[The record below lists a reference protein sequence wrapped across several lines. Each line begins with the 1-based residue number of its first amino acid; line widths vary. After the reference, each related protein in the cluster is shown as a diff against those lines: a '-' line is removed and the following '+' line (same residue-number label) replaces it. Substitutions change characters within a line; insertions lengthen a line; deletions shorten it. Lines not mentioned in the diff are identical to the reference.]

1 MFFRPDCCNPFSSAT
16 DLKGEKTMI
25 ETSCTVA
32 GFSNVLEHNQGL
44 DAGNGGKTEVFLS
57 YLKEEMAVSDDV
69 SAGPDDRAAADSDTE
84 KAAEYNQDIAAIKE
98 KGIVAFI
105 IEQREKRIREEI
117 LASMGLTEE
126 ALAEMPPEQRARIE
140 KIIAE
145 EIKKRMSAET
155 LMQDNKNRK
164 SDTARLMAA
173 VTMEMGP
180 GIF

>member
-1 MFFRPDCCNPFSSAT
+1 MTFPPVR
-16 DLKGEKTMI
+16 M
-25 ETSCTVA
+25 TVP
-32 GFSNVLEHNQGL
+32 Q
-44 DAGNGGKTEVFLS
+44 
-57 YLKEEMAVSDDV
+57 
-69 SAGPDDRAAADSDTE
+69 PIRIPE

-98 KGIVAFI
+98 KGIVVFI

-117 LASMGLTEE
+117 LAAMGLTEE